1 MPTSKRPPV
10 SLLIFGTLFGIF
22 SGSALAAPAVP
33 TELQSMQLLY
43 GQAYTQRGSVVNT
56 ADTLGMRANKESG
69 YNHTITEYVTPWKTA
84 TVTLNGKTYFIATGQ
99 GHAVNDPKDP
109 SSAAHVQ
116 SAYISAIWFSLEGS
130 RWVPA
135 GKRLNFAADGSF
147 GQVNGSPWSVFPQM
161 APLKN
166 SILLVAD
173 EGGYMNQ
180 GYSSSWYPV
189 YVFDTT
195 GLHFLGS
202 LSSGGDNTG
211 AEATPPIS
219 FTGKIVAATTAPN
232 GQPQIT
238 LSYNGETVIQGKPV
252 KLKGMLCNFLYHAD
266 AKHPGQG
273 SFKPTTPSCDE
284 IVGSSSF

>member
-1 MPTSKRPPV
+1 MTVSKRLTV
-10 SLLIFGTLFGIF
+10 SLLTFGLLFGIL
-22 SGSALAAPAVP
+22 SSSSLAAPAVP
-33 TELQSMQLLY
+33 TELQAMQLLY
-43 GQAYTQRGSVVNT
+43 GQAYTQRGSVVKT
-56 ADTLGMRANKESG
+56 ADTLGIRANKEPG
-69 YNHTITEYVTPWKTA
+69 YNYTITEYVTPWKTA

-99 GHAVNDPKDP
+99 GHSVNDPKDP
-109 SSAAHVQ
+109 SFASHAQ

-135 GKRLNFAADGSF
+135 GKRLNLAVDGSF
-147 GQVNGSPWSVFPQM
+147 GQVDGNPWSVFPQM

-180 GYSSSWYPV
+180 GYGSSWYPV
-189 YVFDTT
+189 YVFNVN
-195 GLHFLGS
+195 GLQSLGA

-211 AEATPPIS
+211 AGATPAIS

-238 LSYNGETVIQGKPV
+238 LSYSGNTVIQGKPV
-252 KLKGMLCNFLYHAD
+252 KLNKTLCNFLYQAD
-266 AKHPGQG
+266 AKQPDQ
-273 SFKPTTPSCDE
+273 SRFKPTTEQCAQ
-284 IVGSSSF
+284 IAGSASF